1 MTRLTFLLMII
12 FAAPTSVAA
21 QSATEA
27 DWPKRVIRLI
37 VSAAPGSAGD
47 TVCRIVAQKLGER
60 LGQQLIIDNRPAA
73 AGTIAA
79 EGLARSA
86 PDGYTIGMVT
96 TSTHV
101 IAAILNSKLTYDPIK
116 DFVPISMI
124 GHSPYVLA
132 TYPGLGVKNV
142 ADLVALAKAKP
153 RQLNNAAF
161 GTTSLGYL
169 ASALFASAAGIEIN
183 QVAYRSS
190 AQAVLDTVAGRVEM
204 QFSTLPPAIP
214 LVREGKLR
222 ALATTG
228 AKRVSSLSDI
238 PTLAESGFA
247 DYEVSLWIG
256 IAAPAGTPQSVVSR
270 LNQEMTTVLSS
281 AEITDA
287 LIQQGMTAEP
297 GSPQDLG
304 KRISSDIGKWRA
316 AVSKVGI
323 KVE

>member
-1 MTRLTFLLMII
+1 MTRLAFLLLVTL
-12 FAAPTSVAA
+12 AGLTNAAA
-21 QSATEA
+21 QSSA
-27 DWPKRVIRLI
+27 DAEWPKRVIRFI

-79 EGLARSA
+79 QDLARSA

-116 DFVPISMI
+116 DFAPVSMI

-132 TYPGLGVKNV
+132 IYPGLAVKNV
-142 ADLVALAKAKP
+142 SDLVALAKAKP

-169 ASALFASAAGIEIN
+169 ASVLFANAAGIEIN
-183 QVAYRSS
+183 QVSYRSS
-190 AQAVLDTVAGRVEM
+190 AQAVLDTVAGRIEM

-228 AKRVSSLSDI
+228 AKRVSSLADI
-238 PTLAESGFA
+238 PTLAEAGIA
-247 DYEVSLWIG
+247 NYEVSLWIG
-256 IAAPAGTPQSVVSR
+256 IAAPSGTPQSIVSR
-270 LNQEMTTVLSS
+270 LNQEMS
-281 AEITDA
+281 AILASPEITDA
-287 LIQQGMTAEP
+287 LLQQGMAAEP
-297 GSPQDLG
+297 GSPEDLG
-304 KRISSDIGKWRA
+304 KHISGDIGKWRE
-316 AVSKVGI
+316 AVSKIGI
-323 KVE
+323 KAE